1 MKSVHLAYTERKTV
15 FYSSPCQFA
24 SVRLIAMA
32 AVAPQHICYLCTRK
46 FTDAAALKTHEQY
59 SQLHQQN
66 LDRQDGVI
74 RQHKEEVI
82 SSVNRLRQQLH
93 DAVSSSNPVTSS
105 RAGAIETQL
114 RQQIGEF
121 SQAQEAIEY
130 RRAGSDPA
138 KQIRHA
144 QAGTFRP
151 TRHEMRCGRLH
162 FEVPSG
168 EGVNMYNWPVS
179 ADQAAVKLVQ
189 LQKVVMEKDA
199 ALKGFSDFMRSEAQD
214 LLTPPSHNP
223 QGNSKMEEWRLFCI
237 KEKAIYNI
245 LNLCSGEI
253 ALRVNVWYP
262 ASEESKIIALLQKLN
277 EGSQQGAFLTNEKQ
291 VKSVA
296 PTYIRV
302 NDFTEM
308 TKDDDSRAFDVSD
321 RALVTAM
328 PGGKETIVS
337 LAQDGNKKEYSK
349 DEFRC
354 LRKEMKRVIQKKDQE
369 MIEFSFK
376 MCEICDQSLSHC
388 AAELEEYQKKYFEEK
403 SNCLEEKNKA
413 KDYEQK
419 YLLEKWKAEKQEQN
433 YLEEKAKA
441 EEYREKYLTEKRNAE
456 QHELN
461 FLAEKGKAEA
471 YHKMYLQ
478 LKEELAL
485 REQSEKTRRDSTEK
499 EEKLDSQDS
508 SGFRVNRREHKGWQ
522 EVIDTYGIPK
532 YQEAN
537 PALLSVVT
545 FPFIFGMMYGDV
557 GHGTLL
563 FLAGLWLCKN
573 AESLRFTQPTL
584 FMVRYMVV
592 SLGFFAIYAG
602 FMYNDFFSVG
612 LQLFDSRWK
621 DVGEGNYEPDY
632 DVKNSGGRG
641 PYPFGLDWA
650 WHGSNN
656 ELLYVNS
663 LKMKLSVLFG
673 VLQMTVGVFLRWGN
687 AFYEKN
693 MTDFFC
699 ECVPMMIFMLC
710 FFGWM
715 DVMILYKWVHPID
728 NPPSIINSLI
738 CMAMGQKDL
747 FPLWDGSVEL
757 AQTLM
762 MYTVC
767 AVPIMLLPKPLILL
781 YQHNQSKK
789 AGEGAFVA
797 IEEHASNNHGHLVL
811 FGQQAFLKHSLKS

>member
-302 NDFTEM
+302 NDFTE
-308 TKDDDSRAFDVSD
+308 
-321 RALVTAM
+321 
-328 PGGKETIVS
+328 
-337 LAQDGNKKEYSK
+337 
-349 DEFRC
+349 
-354 LRKEMKRVIQKKDQE
+354 
-369 MIEFSFK
+369 
-376 MCEICDQSLSHC
+376 
-388 AAELEEYQKKYFEEK
+388 
-403 SNCLEEKNKA
+403 
-413 KDYEQK
+413 
-419 YLLEKWKAEKQEQN
+419 
-433 YLEEKAKA
+433 
-441 EEYREKYLTEKRNAE
+441 
-456 QHELN
+456 
-461 FLAEKGKAEA
+461 
-471 YHKMYLQ
+471 
-478 LKEELAL
+478 
-485 REQSEKTRRDSTEK
+485 
-499 EEKLDSQDS
+499 
-508 SGFRVNRREHKGWQ
+508 GWQ

>member
-1 MKSVHLAYTERKTV
+1 MQILVNAAMGLLRSEQMKYGLLVLPVNEAHRIVSRLGKDATLQFEDDNARDMKRPYRKHIQRIDEMERILRFLVAEISAIEGCEIVKNKVDEFLRFEDAYTLEGVESELQSLYKTFMKFKENNMNLTNERNQAVEEAEVVAVAKGMLGSGGTPDFMVDDESFEASAKKPLVESEGGAGTGRLGYLAGVVPKVDEARFARALWRAARGNTFAQFTPISQTVKDPKTGVEVQKSVFVVYFQGAGGPMQQKV
-15 FYSSPCQFA
+15 MKVCQAF
-24 SVRLIAMA
+24 
-32 AVAPQHICYLCTRK
+32 
-46 FTDAAALKTHEQY
+46 
-59 SQLHQQN
+59 
-66 LDRQDGVI
+66 
-74 RQHKEEVI
+74 
-82 SSVNRLRQQLH
+82 
-93 DAVSSSNPVTSS
+93 
-105 RAGAIETQL
+105 
-114 RQQIGEF
+114 
-121 SQAQEAIEY
+121 
-130 RRAGSDPA
+130 
-138 KQIRHA
+138 
-144 QAGTFRP
+144 
-151 TRHEMRCGRLH
+151 
-162 FEVPSG
+162 
-168 EGVNMYNWPVS
+168 GVNMYNWPVS
-179 ADQAAVKLVQ
+179 ADQAGVKLVQ
-189 LQKVVMEKDA
+189 LQKVVVEKDA

-291 VKSVA
+291 VKSLA

-302 NDFTEM
+302 NDFTE
-308 TKDDDSRAFDVSD
+308 
-321 RALVTAM
+321 
-328 PGGKETIVS
+328 
-337 LAQDGNKKEYSK
+337 
-349 DEFRC
+349 
-354 LRKEMKRVIQKKDQE
+354 
-369 MIEFSFK
+369 
-376 MCEICDQSLSHC
+376 
-388 AAELEEYQKKYFEEK
+388 
-403 SNCLEEKNKA
+403 
-413 KDYEQK
+413 
-419 YLLEKWKAEKQEQN
+419 
-433 YLEEKAKA
+433 
-441 EEYREKYLTEKRNAE
+441 
-456 QHELN
+456 
-461 FLAEKGKAEA
+461 
-471 YHKMYLQ
+471 
-478 LKEELAL
+478 
-485 REQSEKTRRDSTEK
+485 
-499 EEKLDSQDS
+499 
-508 SGFRVNRREHKGWQ
+508 GWQ

-621 DVGEGNYEPDY
+621 EVGGGNYEPDY

-797 IEEHASNNHGHLVL
+797 IEEHASNNHGHGEEFEFGEVFIHQVIETIEFVLGTVSHTASYLRIWALSLAHQQLSLVFFQKTITMGL
-811 FGQQAFLKHSLKS
+811 EMSFPLNGIVIYLMFGAWFGITLAVLLGMDVLECFLHTLRLHWVEFQSKFYKAEGLKFAPFSVKKLLTPQDE

>member
-1 MKSVHLAYTERKTV
+1 MERILRFLVAEISAIEGCEIVKNKVDEFLRFEDAYTLEGVESELQSLYKTFMKFKENNMNLTNERNQAVEEAEVVAVAKGMLGSGGTPDFMVDDESFEASAKKPLVESEGGAGTGRLGYLAGVVPKVDEARFARALWRAARGNTFAQFTPISQTVKDPKTGVEVQKSVFVVYFQGAGGPMQQKV
-15 FYSSPCQFA
+15 MKVCQAF
-24 SVRLIAMA
+24 
-32 AVAPQHICYLCTRK
+32 
-46 FTDAAALKTHEQY
+46 
-59 SQLHQQN
+59 
-66 LDRQDGVI
+66 
-74 RQHKEEVI
+74 
-82 SSVNRLRQQLH
+82 
-93 DAVSSSNPVTSS
+93 
-105 RAGAIETQL
+105 
-114 RQQIGEF
+114 
-121 SQAQEAIEY
+121 
-130 RRAGSDPA
+130 
-138 KQIRHA
+138 
-144 QAGTFRP
+144 
-151 TRHEMRCGRLH
+151 
-162 FEVPSG
+162 
-168 EGVNMYNWPVS
+168 GVNMYNWPVS
-179 ADQAAVKLVQ
+179 ADQAGVKLVQ
-189 LQKVVMEKDA
+189 LQKVVVEKDA

-291 VKSVA
+291 VKSLA

-302 NDFTEM
+302 NDFTE
-308 TKDDDSRAFDVSD
+308 
-321 RALVTAM
+321 
-328 PGGKETIVS
+328 
-337 LAQDGNKKEYSK
+337 
-349 DEFRC
+349 
-354 LRKEMKRVIQKKDQE
+354 
-369 MIEFSFK
+369 
-376 MCEICDQSLSHC
+376 
-388 AAELEEYQKKYFEEK
+388 
-403 SNCLEEKNKA
+403 
-413 KDYEQK
+413 
-419 YLLEKWKAEKQEQN
+419 
-433 YLEEKAKA
+433 
-441 EEYREKYLTEKRNAE
+441 
-456 QHELN
+456 
-461 FLAEKGKAEA
+461 
-471 YHKMYLQ
+471 
-478 LKEELAL
+478 
-485 REQSEKTRRDSTEK
+485 
-499 EEKLDSQDS
+499 
-508 SGFRVNRREHKGWQ
+508 GWQ

-621 DVGEGNYEPDY
+621 EVGGGNYEPDY

-797 IEEHASNNHGHLVL
+797 IEEHASNNHGHGEEFEFGEVFIHQVIETIEFVLGTVSHTASYLRIWALSLAHQQLSLVFFQKTITMGL
-811 FGQQAFLKHSLKS
+811 EMSFPLNGIVIYLMFGAWFGITLAVLLGMDVLECFLHTLRLHWVEFQSKFYKAEGLKFAPFSVKKLLTPQDE

>member
-1 MKSVHLAYTERKTV
+1 VTKGQILATPNAAMGLLRSEHMKYGLLVLPVSEAHRIVARLGKDATLQFEDDNARDMKRPYRKHIQRIDEMERILRFLVGEISAIEGCEIVKNKVDEFLRFEDAYSLEGVESELQSLYKHFMKFKENNMSLTNERNQAVEEAEVVAVAKGMLASAGGTPEFIVDDESFEASAKKPLVEGEGGGGRLGYLAGVVPKVDEARFARALWRAARGNTFAQFTPISQTVKDPKTGLEVQKSVFVVYFQGAGGPMQQKV
-15 FYSSPCQFA
+15 MKVCQAF
-24 SVRLIAMA
+24 
-32 AVAPQHICYLCTRK
+32 
-46 FTDAAALKTHEQY
+46 
-59 SQLHQQN
+59 
-66 LDRQDGVI
+66 
-74 RQHKEEVI
+74 
-82 SSVNRLRQQLH
+82 
-93 DAVSSSNPVTSS
+93 
-105 RAGAIETQL
+105 
-114 RQQIGEF
+114 
-121 SQAQEAIEY
+121 
-130 RRAGSDPA
+130 
-138 KQIRHA
+138 
-144 QAGTFRP
+144 
-151 TRHEMRCGRLH
+151 
-162 FEVPSG
+162 
-168 EGVNMYNWPVS
+168 GVNMYNWPVS
-179 ADQAAVKLVQ
+179 ADQASVKLAQ

-199 ALKGFSDFMRSEAQD
+199 ALKGFYDFMRSEAQD

-277 EGSQQGAFLTNEKQ
+277 EGSQQGAFLTPEKQ

-302 NDFTEM
+302 NDFTE
-308 TKDDDSRAFDVSD
+308 
-321 RALVTAM
+321 
-328 PGGKETIVS
+328 
-337 LAQDGNKKEYSK
+337 
-349 DEFRC
+349 
-354 LRKEMKRVIQKKDQE
+354 
-369 MIEFSFK
+369 
-376 MCEICDQSLSHC
+376 
-388 AAELEEYQKKYFEEK
+388 
-403 SNCLEEKNKA
+403 
-413 KDYEQK
+413 
-419 YLLEKWKAEKQEQN
+419 
-433 YLEEKAKA
+433 
-441 EEYREKYLTEKRNAE
+441 
-456 QHELN
+456 
-461 FLAEKGKAEA
+461 
-471 YHKMYLQ
+471 
-478 LKEELAL
+478 
-485 REQSEKTRRDSTEK
+485 
-499 EEKLDSQDS
+499 
-508 SGFRVNRREHKGWQ
+508 GWQ

-573 AESLRFTQPTL
+573 AESLRFSQPTL

-621 DVGEGNYEPDY
+621 EVGEGKYEPDY

-641 PYPFGLDWA
+641 PYPFGVDWA
-650 WHGSNN
+650 WHGSSN
-656 ELLYVNS
+656 ELLYMNS

-673 VLQMTVGVFLRWGN
+673 VLQMTVGIILRWGN
-687 AFYEKN
+687 SFYEKN
-693 MTDFFC
+693 MTDFIC

-738 CMAMGQKDL
+738 CMAMGQEDK
-747 FPLWDGSVEL
+747 FPLWQGSVEL

-762 MYTVC
+762 MWTVC

-781 YQHNQSKK
+781 YQHNQTKK
-789 AGEGAFVA
+789 ARDGHFVA
-797 IEEHASNNHGHLVL
+797 IEEEASNNHGHGEEFEFGEVFIHQIIETIEFVLGTVSHTASYLRIWALSLAHQQLSLVFFQKTITMGL
-811 FGQQAFLKHSLKS
+811 EMSFPMNGIVIYLMFGAWFAITLAVLLGMDVLECFLHTLRLHWVEFQSKFYKAEGLKFAPFSIKKLVTPNDE